1 MVQETETIIL
11 HNYQTEAVNFVLD
24 NIDNSNV
31 LLAAAPNAGKTFM
44 ASFVINE
51 LIKNNK
57 RVLCSVHGTNIL
69 KKQFYN
75 SICEIVGFENISV
88 YDVTDLSLYDSSKPV
103 QVMIYQNIKQM
114 EECVSEFGKFD
125 YLIVDEAH
133 KFYDGNNME
142 TICSKFVIGNHLLLT
157 GSPTTFKERVDSGE
171 IVAKYI
177 SASLIESVHE
187 GQYDK
192 DIILDVVSNDV
203 HLTTNDYNQ
212 DGEVISKS
220 EHKLKNNELIL
231 DSLLV
236 DDFGKTIIFVK
247 QISQANKIE
256 RYLNKRN
263 ILNFISHS
271 EVDKDSVN
279 IYEFRNNYTGV
290 DNVVLIVV
298 GRATE
303 GFDDPNVSIIDIT
316 YSKNVDTL
324 YQRYSR
330 AIRKRVDSVNKRYV
344 KVVPNNDNSAEVF
357 IHIMTAVLMLLKQE
371 HYENFNGKN
380 FSIPTLRQIVKTVK
394 KGVGTVKSY
403 VEKPKHETNDINDCD
418 IIIKSSDEPQSVK
431 DLVEND
437 NFIVNVKIEDVT
449 YEIKK
454 NDYDSWVEKLDGK
467 NYLITINKSNDKIDD
482 ELLMETKLYSGSF
495 FDIKSELYGLITRY
509 ATNNLYDVLREING
523 EFYATEEEHIKFI
536 KENNITGNRDY
547 TKLYKIVK
555 NLHSN
560 PWIKF
565 GNGSVKDYFESIWGK
580 KEEFATEEE
589 HIKFI
594 KENNITGNRDYSKL
608 YKIGKNLCSI
618 PWKKFGNGSIKD
630 YFESI
635 WGVYATEEEHI
646 KFIKEND
653 IKSGDSYYKLYKS
666 CKSKLYSQVWQHFGN
681 GSSKDY
687 FESIWGVYATE
698 EEHIKFI
705 KENDIKSV
713 SSYLKS
719 YKLCKSKLYSQVWV
733 YFGNFSAKKYFE
745 NIWGIE
751 DKYATEKEHIKF
763 IKENDIKSVS
773 SYYKLYKSCKLK
785 LYSQVWQQF
794 GNSSAKKYFNNIWE
808 FYATEE
814 EHIKFI
820 KENNITGNRDY
831 TKLYKIVKNLHS
843 NPWIKF
849 GNGSVKDYFESIWGK
864 KEEFATEEE
873 HIKFIKENNIKSVN
887 SYFKLYKSCKSKLHS
902 IPWKTFGN
910 GSPKDYFKSIWE
922 SIEKEKIQREYK
934 PAFLGEFSEM
944 NKKWNTSNSKTTHKN
959 LKKDKA
965 EWLKYHELYSK
976 ARNNWD
982 EIPYKVIANKIKN
995 RPEWLVGD
1003 FGCGENLLSKEIT
1016 NKVFSFDHI
1025 AIDET
1030 VTSCDLCKVPLN
1042 DEILDVVV
1050 FSLSLMGTNYK
1061 EYFKEAYR
1069 TLKTY
1074 GSLLISEPS
1083 TRWEDKEDNLKEMLE
1098 EAGFKIIGD
1107 IKHSDRFI
1115 YVDAIKY

>member
-560 PWIKF
+560 PW
-565 GNGSVKDYFESIWGK
+565 
-580 KEEFATEEE
+580 
-589 HIKFI
+589 
-594 KENNITGNRDYSKL
+594 R
-608 YKIGKNLCSI
+608 
-618 PWKKFGNGSIKD
+618 KFGNGSI
-630 YFESI
+630 
-635 WGVYATEEEHI
+635 
-646 KFIKEND
+646 
-653 IKSGDSYYKLYKS
+653 
-666 CKSKLYSQVWQHFGN
+666 
-681 GSSKDY
+681 
-687 FESIWGVYATE
+687 
-698 EEHIKFI
+698 
-705 KENDIKSV
+705 
-713 SSYLKS
+713 
-719 YKLCKSKLYSQVWV
+719 
-733 YFGNFSAKKYFE
+733 
-745 NIWGIE
+745 
-751 DKYATEKEHIKF
+751 
-763 IKENDIKSVS
+763 
-773 SYYKLYKSCKLK
+773 
-785 LYSQVWQQF
+785 
-794 GNSSAKKYFNNIWE
+794 
-808 FYATEE
+808 
-814 EHIKFI
+814 
-820 KENNITGNRDY
+820 
-831 TKLYKIVKNLHS
+831 
-843 NPWIKF
+843 
-849 GNGSVKDYFESIWGK
+849 KDYFESIWGK